1 MVPLDQPEPRKH
13 SKSARLATRRGCHAT
28 AIVPDLQLT
37 RDAAR
42 RVCASLAPAHRIL
55 IPLRPLT
62 GHSQL
67 VSLSLPSRISVYPA
81 FFRPCSRSYPAPL
94 VLVSP
99 STFSFGDIN
108 PFLPAPSLSLSLT
121 LLFPPPRSHGNF
133 FLFYAALYR
142 CSCLLT
148 HSLLQFFRRSLRPSR
163 AACRRLPFSFSLSRA
178 ANDRAPIHP
187 SDFSLSYLSNSTYF
201 PLPPPPPPCPLVA
214 PFICLPSPTA
224 NRTHHLHHRISTT
237 YLTSRASFRRLYLKH

>member
-1 MVPLDQPEPRKH
+1 MVPLDQSERESA
-13 SKSARLATRRGCHAT
+13 SKSARLATRRGCHAA

-94 VLVSP
+94 VLARR
-99 STFSFGDIN
+99 
-108 PFLPAPSLSLSLT
+108 LPSLSAISIRSFPPLRLSFPLT
-121 LLFPPPRSHGNF
+121 LLFPPPHSHGNF

-148 HSLLQFFRRSLRPSR
+148 HSLLQFFRRSLPSFPR
-163 AACRRLPFSFSLSRA
+163 GVSPSSLFSLPFTRGKRSRS
-178 ANDRAPIHP
+178 HP
-187 SDFSLSYLSNSTYF
+187 SFGFLSI
-201 PLPPPPPPCPLVA
+201 PPIQLYQPPRPPSSVA

-224 NRTHHLHHRISTT
+224 NRTHHLHHISNLARILSAAVSQTVK
-237 YLTSRASFRRLYLKH
+237 SFLGN

>member
-1 MVPLDQPEPRKH
+1 MRQPRARAQNPYSPSPPNRPQSVSQSLSPVPHL
-13 SKSARLATRRGCHAT
+13 RLSRVLPSMFSL
-28 AIVPDLQLT
+28 VP
-37 RDAAR
+37 
-42 RVCASLAPAHRIL
+42 CPPSSSLAVYLLFWRYQSVPS
-55 IPLRPLT
+55 RPL
-62 GHSQL
+62 
-67 VSLSLPSRISVYPA
+67 
-81 FFRPCSRSYPAPL
+81 
-94 VLVSP
+94 
-99 STFSFGDIN
+99 
-108 PFLPAPSLSLSLT
+108 SLSLSLT